1 MKIKFNFQTDPVFW
15 QRLYIYLIMREVRLV
30 AKLDRKMAREE
41 SSEPVMQVNR
51 GPNLHTVLKDF

>member
-15 QRLYIYLIMREVRLV
+15 QRLYIYLIMRDVRLV

-51 GPNLHTVLKDF
+51 GPNLHTV